1 MINKTYLNNLEYQ
14 VTGACIEVHKTLGPG
29 LLESIYHKCLIRE
42 LQLKNINFIS
52 EKTIKINYKDII
64 LDTDLRADLFIEN
77 CMVLE
82 LKSVEKFL
90 PIHEAQILTYMKIL
104 NAPVGLLINFNSTN
118 IIQNGKKPFV
128 NMYYNLLDD

>member
-77 CMVLE
+77 CMVVE